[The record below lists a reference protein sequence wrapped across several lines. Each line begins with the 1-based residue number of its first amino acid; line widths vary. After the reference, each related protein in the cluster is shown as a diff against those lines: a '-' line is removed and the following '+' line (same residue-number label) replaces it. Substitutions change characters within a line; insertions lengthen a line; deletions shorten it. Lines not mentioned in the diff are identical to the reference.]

1 VSNDKLHSLRRS
13 RTTLKIGLDLFKP
26 FPEYWLTGLTWQ
38 SGLLGSSSRSLEKQ
52 EPEMSQHLGSF
63 AVRFALIASALVASG
78 VACAQRAA
86 LVHEQYGPG
95 RTPY

>member
-1 VSNDKLHSLRRS
+1 
-13 RTTLKIGLDLFKP
+13 
-26 FPEYWLTGLTWQ
+26 
-38 SGLLGSSSRSLEKQ
+38 LEKQ

-63 AVRFALIASALVASG
+63 VVRFALIASALVASG